1 MNGFNLL
8 KFEVE
13 FHVVKCQ
20 FIVWDWINKTL
31 HFTTQF
37 LRLLYTL
44 NKPGLRDIVLD
55 ICIHEFHDSFRLP
68 LNQNPVE

>member
-1 MNGFNLL
+1 MLL
-8 KFEVE
+8 NVSLLSETESIKL
-13 FHVVKCQ
+13 C
-20 FIVWDWINKTL
+20 TL
-31 HFTTQF
+31 PHKF